1 MQLFADLN
9 PVFANK
15 FLHCVDSE
23 TILILK
29 LTMCA
34 EKTANIIK
42 DPALLKTPKADDFI
56 SNLDTDE
63 VDNTKMELRTQENN
77 VCKLTLNSKITGREN
92 SLEKVFVIFTS
103 PLRSRKTWKDILYN
117 NLLVVLFRFYFFNAI
132 YHIILV
138 ILADAVPQL
147 L

>member
-9 PVFANK
+9 LVFANK
-15 FLHCVDSE
+15 FLHCVESD
-23 TILILK
+23 TILI
-29 LTMCA
+29 CEAYNVA

-56 SNLDTDE
+56 SNLDTGE

-77 VCKLTLNSKITGREN
+77 VCKLTLNSKIIGREN

-103 PLRSRKTWKDILYN
+103 PLRLRKTWKDILYN
-117 NLLVVLFRFYFFNAI
+117 NLLVILFRLYFFNAI
-132 YHIILV
+132 YYIILV
-138 ILADAVPQL
+138 ILADAVLQL